1 MLEPL
6 LVTHLYLPV
15 SLVEMLWIVKTCLWS
30 VTLPQTGNLTLSNS
44 NVTLAF
50 GFVVLQSIVRSVAP
64 IISMIT
70 GLKLGQPV
78 ALMGKPVKKK
88 KKNVH
93 KKKQN

>member
-1 MLEPL
+1 M
-6 LVTHLYLPV
+6 
-15 SLVEMLWIVKTCLWS
+15 
-30 VTLPQTGNLTLSNS
+30 
-44 NVTLAF
+44 
-50 GFVVLQSIVRSVAP
+50 LQSIVRSVAP